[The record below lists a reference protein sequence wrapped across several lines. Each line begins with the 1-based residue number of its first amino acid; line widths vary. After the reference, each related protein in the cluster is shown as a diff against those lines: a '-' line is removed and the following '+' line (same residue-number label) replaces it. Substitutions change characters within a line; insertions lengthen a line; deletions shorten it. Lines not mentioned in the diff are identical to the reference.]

1 MHRGGYL
8 QLPGVDKLL
17 DDRAAIGQARRR
29 QAGARLGDLL
39 NQRIVM

>member
-8 QLPGVDKLL
+8 QLPGVDELL
-17 DDRAAIGQARRR
+17 DDRAAPGQARRR